1 MKDDPKSKVEGG
13 SMKDVLKARG
23 GCGRITGHPST
34 FVLHPLKVAGA
45 LWLALVAG
53 PAFAQEYPSRPIRIV
68 VPQSPGASTDL
79 TARMIAQKLNEA
91 FKQPVI
97 VDNRP
102 GSSGIAGSEMV
113 ARAAPDGY
121 TLMVVASSFS
131 INPALG
137 RKLPYDAI
145 RDFTTVS
152 QLSKFPNMLAAH
164 PSTLVKTLQDVIALA
179 KAKPGQLTYASAG
192 VATGTHM
199 TAELLKYMTGIDLL
213 HVPYKGGGPAMTAA
227 MGGQTQL
234 VISTTVGM
242 LPHVRSG
249 KLKAVALT
257 SAKRSP
263 AAPEIPTFAES
274 GVPGYEHEPWNGM
287 FAPAGIRRPVLA
299 KINAEVV
306 RSMHSPEMKKV
317 FEQEGADV
325 VASKPEEFGAVLKA
339 EIAKWT
345 KVAKAAGIKAE

>member
-1 MKDDPKSKVEGG
+1 MKRSI
-13 SMKDVLKARG
+13 LIFLL
-23 GCGRITGHPST
+23 CGTT
-34 FVLHPLKVAGA
+34 TA
-45 LWLALVAG
+45 L
-53 PAFAQEYPSRPIRIV
+53 AQQYPVRPIRII

-79 TARMIAQKLNEA
+79 TARLVAQGLSEA

-102 GSSGIAGSEMV
+102 GSSGIAGAELV

-131 INPALG
+131 INAALG
-137 RKLPYDAI
+137 RNLPYDSI

-152 QLSKFPNMLAAH
+152 QLSKFPNLLAAH
-164 PSTLVKTLQDVIALA
+164 PSAPVKTLQDVIALA
-179 KAKPGQLTYASAG
+179 KAKPGQLSYASAG
-192 VATGTHM
+192 LATGTHM
-199 TAELLKYMTGIDLL
+199 TAELLKFMTGIDLL

-227 MGGQTQL
+227 IGGQTQL
-234 VISTTVGM
+234 VIGTSVGM
-242 LPHVRSG
+242 LGQVRAG
-249 KLKAVALT
+249 KLKAIAIT
-257 SAKRSP
+257 SAKRSA

-287 FAPAGIRRPVLA
+287 FGPARIPKPVLA
-299 KINAEVV
+299 KVNAEVA
-306 RSMHSPEMKKV
+306 RILNSPEARKV
-317 FEQEGADV
+317 FERDGADV
-325 VASKPEEFGAVLKA
+325 VGSTPEQFGIVLKA

>member
-1 MKDDPKSKVEGG
+1 MKRSI
-13 SMKDVLKARG
+13 LIFLL
-23 GCGRITGHPST
+23 CGTT
-34 FVLHPLKVAGA
+34 TA
-45 LWLALVAG
+45 L
-53 PAFAQEYPSRPIRIV
+53 AQQYPVRPIRII

-79 TARMIAQKLNEA
+79 TARLVAQGLNEA
-91 FKQPVI
+91 FRQPVI

-102 GSSGIAGSEMV
+102 GSSGIAGTELV

-137 RKLPYDAI
+137 RKLPYDSI

-164 PSTLVKTLQDVIALA
+164 PSAPVKTLQDVIALA
-179 KAKPGQLTYASAG
+179 KAKPGQVTYASAG

-199 TAELLKYMTGIDLL
+199 TAELLRYMTKIDLL

-234 VISTTVGM
+234 LVATSVGL
-242 LPHVRSG
+242 LPHVRAG
-249 KLKAVALT
+249 KLRAIAVT
-257 SAKRSP
+257 SAKRSA
-263 AAPEIPTFAES
+263 AAPDIPTFAES

-287 FAPAGIRRPVLA
+287 FGPAGMPKAVLA
-299 KINAEVV
+299 RVNAEVV
-306 RSMHSPEMKKV
+306 RVLNMPEAKKV
-317 FEQEGADV
+317 LEGDGADV
-325 VASKPEEFGAVLKA
+325 VGSTPEQFGIVLKA

>member
-1 MKDDPKSKVEGG
+1 MEMHGFRVI
-13 SMKDVLKARG
+13 L
-23 GCGRITGHPST
+23 HPSS
-34 FVLHPLKVAGA
+34 LILCCALAAGA
-45 LWLALVAG
+45 AS
-53 PAFAQEYPSRPIRIV
+53 AQQYPSRPVRII
-68 VPQSPGASTDL
+68 VPQSPGASTDI
-79 TARMIAQKLNEA
+79 TARLVAQGLSEA
-91 FKQPVI
+91 FKQSVI

-102 GSSGIAGSEMV
+102 GSSGIAGTELV

-131 INPALG
+131 INPALD
-137 RKLPYDAI
+137 RKLPYDSI
-145 RDFTTVS
+145 RDFTTVT

-164 PSTLVKTLQDVIALA
+164 PSTPVKSLQDVIALA
-179 KAKPGQLTYASAG
+179 RAKPGQITYASAG

-199 TAELLKYMTGIDLL
+199 TAELLRYMTKIDLL

-234 VISTTVGM
+234 LVATSVGL

-249 KLKAVALT
+249 KLKAIAVT
-257 SAKRSP
+257 SAKRCA
-263 AAPEIPTFAES
+263 AAPDIPTFAES

-287 FAPAGIRRPVLA
+287 FGPAGMPKAILA
-299 KINAEVV
+299 RVNAEVIRV
-306 RSMHSPEMKKV
+306 LHAPEAKKV
-317 FEQEGADV
+317 LEGDGADIV
-325 VASKPEEFGAVLKA
+325 GSTPGQFGIVLKA

>member
-1 MKDDPKSKVEGG
+1 MKRSI
-13 SMKDVLKARG
+13 LIFLL
-23 GCGRITGHPST
+23 CGTT
-34 FVLHPLKVAGA
+34 TA
-45 LWLALVAG
+45 L
-53 PAFAQEYPSRPIRIV
+53 AQQYPVRPIRII

-79 TARMIAQKLNEA
+79 TARLVAQGLNEA

-102 GSSGIAGSEMV
+102 GSSGIAGAELV

-131 INPALG
+131 INAALG
-137 RKLPYDAI
+137 RNLPYDSI

-152 QLSKFPNMLAAH
+152 QLSKFPNLLAAH
-164 PSTLVKTLQDVIALA
+164 PSAPVKTLQDVIALA
-179 KAKPGQLTYASAG
+179 KAKPGQLSYASAG
-192 VATGTHM
+192 LATGTHM
-199 TAELLKYMTGIDLL
+199 TAELLKFMTGIDLL

-227 MGGQTQL
+227 IGGQTQL
-234 VISTTVGM
+234 VIGTSVGM
-242 LPHVRSG
+242 LGQVRAG
-249 KLKAVALT
+249 KLKAIAIT
-257 SAKRSP
+257 SAKRSA

-287 FAPAGIRRPVLA
+287 FGPARIPKPVLA
-299 KINAEVV
+299 KVNAEVA
-306 RSMHSPEMKKV
+306 RILNSPEARKV
-317 FEQEGADV
+317 FERDGADV
-325 VASKPEEFGAVLKA
+325 VGSTPEQFGIVLKA

>member
-1 MKDDPKSKVEGG
+1 MRRFVWVALLF
-13 SMKDVLKARG
+13 SM
-23 GCGRITGHPST
+23 S
-34 FVLHPLKVAGA
+34 GA
-45 LWLALVAG
+45 L
-53 PAFAQEYPSRPIRIV
+53 AQQYPSRPVRII
-68 VPQSPGASTDL
+68 VPQSPGASTDI
-79 TARMIAQKLNEA
+79 TARLVAQGLNEA

-102 GSSGIAGSEMV
+102 GSSGIAGTEMV

-131 INPALG
+131 INPALD
-137 RKLPYDAI
+137 RKLPYDSI
-145 RDFTTVS
+145 RDFTTVT

-164 PSTLVKTLQDVIALA
+164 PSTPVKTLQDVITLA
-179 KAKPGQLTYASAG
+179 KAKPGQVTYASAG

-199 TAELLKYMTGIDLL
+199 TAELLRYMTKIDLL

-234 VISTTVGM
+234 LVATSVGL

-249 KLKAVALT
+249 KLRAIAVT
-257 SAKRSP
+257 SAKRSS
-263 AAPEIPTFAES
+263 AAPDVPTFAES

-287 FAPAGIRRPVLA
+287 FGPAGMPKAVLA
-299 KINAEVV
+299 KVNAEVV
-306 RSMHSPEMKKV
+306 RFLHSPEAKKV
-317 FEQEGADV
+317 LEGDGADV
-325 VASKPEEFGAVLKA
+325 VGSTPEQFGMVLKA
-339 EIAKWT
+339 EIAKWA

>member
-1 MKDDPKSKVEGG
+1 MGTSRFGVI
-13 SMKDVLKARG
+13 L
-23 GCGRITGHPST
+23 HPSA
-34 FVLHPLKVAGA
+34 FILCCA
-45 LWLALVAG
+45 LAA
-53 PAFAQEYPSRPIRIV
+53 PAASAQQYPSRPVRII
-68 VPQSPGASTDL
+68 VPQSPGASTDI
-79 TARMIAQKLNEA
+79 TARLVAQGLNEA

-102 GSSGIAGSEMV
+102 GSSGIAGTELV

-131 INPALG
+131 INPALD
-137 RKLPYDAI
+137 RKLPYDSI
-145 RDFTTVS
+145 RDFTTVT

-164 PSTLVKTLQDVIALA
+164 PSTPVKTLQDVIALA
-179 KAKPGQLTYASAG
+179 KAKPGQITYASAG

-199 TAELLKYMTGIDLL
+199 TAELLRYMTKIDLL

-234 VISTTVGM
+234 LVATSVGL
-242 LPHVRSG
+242 LPHVRIG
-249 KLKAVALT
+249 KLRAIAVT
-257 SAKRSP
+257 SAKRSA
-263 AAPEIPTFAES
+263 AAPDVPTFAES

-287 FAPAGIRRPVLA
+287 FGPAGMPKAVLA
-299 KINAEVV
+299 RVNAEVV
-306 RSMHSPEMKKV
+306 RVLHTPEAKKV
-317 FEQEGADV
+317 LEGDGADV
-325 VASKPEEFGAVLKA
+325 VGSSPEQFGIVLKA

>member
-1 MKDDPKSKVEGG
+1 MERKLRPHTLIAS
-13 SMKDVLKARG
+13 
-23 GCGRITGHPST
+23 
-34 FVLHPLKVAGA
+34 A
-45 LWLALVAG
+45 LLIIV
-53 PAFAQEYPSRPIRIV
+53 PAAAPAADREYPARPIRII

-79 TARMIAQKLNEA
+79 TARLVAQKLNEA

-102 GSSGIAGSEMV
+102 GASGITGTELV

-164 PSTLVKTLQDVIALA
+164 PSTPVKTLQDVIALA
-179 KAKPGQLTYASAG
+179 KAKPGQISYASAG
-192 VATGTHM
+192 LATGTHM
-199 TAELLKYMTGIDLL
+199 TAELLKYMAGIDLL
-213 HVPYKGGGPAMTAA
+213 HVPYKGGGPSMAAA

-234 VISTTVGM
+234 VISTTVG
-242 LPHVRSG
+242 LLSHTRAG
-249 KLKAVALT
+249 KLRAIALT
-257 SAKRSP
+257 AAKRSA
-263 AAPEIPTFAES
+263 AAPDIPTFAES

-287 FAPAGIRRPVLA
+287 FAPAKLPKPILA
-299 KINAEVV
+299 KVNAEVARALNTPDV
-306 RSMHSPEMKKV
+306 RQV
-317 FEQEGADV
+317 FERDGADV
-325 VASKPEEFGAVLKA
+325 VGSTPEQFAAILKA
-339 EIAKWT
+339 EIEKWT
-345 KVAKAAGIKAE
+345 KVAKAANIKLE

>member
-1 MKDDPKSKVEGG
+1 MPHTRASF
-13 SMKDVLKARG
+13 LFAA
-23 GCGRITGHPST
+23 T
-34 FVLHPLKVAGA
+34 LAGA
-45 LWLALVAG
+45 CATLAQAAE
-53 PAFAQEYPSRPIRIV
+53 PQFPTRPIRII

-79 TARMIAQKLNEA
+79 TARLIAQRLNDV
-91 FKQPVI
+91 FKQPAI
-97 VDNRP
+97 VDSRP
-102 GSSGIAGSEMV
+102 GSSGISGTETV

-137 RKLPYDAI
+137 RPLPYDSI

-164 PSTLVKTLQDVIALA
+164 PSTPVKTLQDVIAAA
-179 KAKPGQLTYASAG
+179 KAKPGQITYASAG

-199 TAELLKYMTGIDLL
+199 TVELLKFMTGIDLL
-213 HVPYKGGGPAMTAA
+213 HVPYKGGGPAMAAA

-234 VISTTVGM
+234 VVSTIVG
-242 LPHVRSG
+242 LLTHVRSG
-249 KLKAVALT
+249 KLRSIAVT
-257 SAKRSP
+257 SAKRSA

-287 FAPAGIRRPVLA
+287 FGPAKMPRAVLA
-299 KINAEVV
+299 KINSEVV
-306 RSMHSPEMKKV
+306 RSLNTPEMKAV
-317 FEQEGADV
+317 FEREGADV
-325 VASKPEEFGAVLKA
+325 VGSSPEEFAAVLKA

-345 KVAKAAGIKAE
+345 KVARAANIKVE

>member
-1 MKDDPKSKVEGG
+1 MNNLGKLSFC
-13 SMKDVLKARG
+13 LL
-23 GCGRITGHPST
+23 PSA
-34 FVLHPLKVAGA
+34 FCLGMAAAVA
-45 LWLALVAG
+45 
-53 PAFAQEYPSRPIRIV
+53 QSYPSRPIRII
-68 VPQSPGASTDL
+68 VPQSPGASTDI
-79 TARMIAQKLNEA
+79 TARLVAQGLNEA

-102 GSSGIAGSEMV
+102 GSSGIAGTELV

-137 RKLPYDAI
+137 RKLPYDSI
-145 RDFTTVS
+145 RDFTTVT

-164 PSTLVKTLQDVIALA
+164 PSTPVKTLQDVMALA
-179 KAKPGQLTYASAG
+179 KAKPGQVTYASAG

-199 TAELLKYMTGIDLL
+199 TAELLRYMTKIDLL

-234 VISTTVGM
+234 IVATSVGL
-242 LPHVRSG
+242 LPHVRAG
-249 KLKAVALT
+249 KLRAIAVT
-257 SAKRSP
+257 SAKRSA
-263 AAPEIPTFAES
+263 AAPDIPTIAES

-287 FAPAGIRRPVLA
+287 FGPAGMPKAVLA
-299 KINAEVV
+299 RVNAEVV
-306 RSMHSPEMKKV
+306 RVLHAPEAKKVLEGDGADIVGNSPE
-317 FEQEGADV
+317 Q
-325 VASKPEEFGAVLKA
+325 FGAVLKA

-345 KVAKAAGIKAE
+345 KVAKAARIKAE

>member
-1 MKDDPKSKVEGG
+1 
-13 SMKDVLKARG
+13 
-23 GCGRITGHPST
+23 
-34 FVLHPLKVAGA
+34 
-45 LWLALVAG
+45 
-53 PAFAQEYPSRPIRIV
+53 

-79 TARMIAQKLNEA
+79 TARLVAQGLNEA
-91 FKQPVI
+91 FRQPVI

-102 GSSGIAGSEMV
+102 GSSGIAGTELV

-137 RKLPYDAI
+137 RKLPYDSI
-145 RDFTTVS
+145 RDFTTVT

-164 PSTLVKTLQDVIALA
+164 PSTPVKTLRDVISLA
-179 KAKPGQLTYASAG
+179 KAKPGQITYASAG

-199 TAELLKYMTGIDLL
+199 TAELLKFMTGIDLL
-213 HVPYKGGGPAMTAA
+213 HVPYKGGGPSMTAA

-234 VISTTVGM
+234 VIGTSVG
-242 LPHVRSG
+242 LLTYVRAG
-249 KLKAVALT
+249 KLRAIAVT
-257 SAKRSP
+257 SAQRTE
-263 AAPEIPTFAES
+263 AAPDIPTFAES

-287 FAPAGIRRPVLA
+287 FGPAGIPKPVLA
-299 KINAEVV
+299 RVNSEVV
-306 RSMHSPEMKKV
+306 RILHLPDVKKV
-317 FEQEGADV
+317 FEIEAADV
-325 VASKPEEFGAVLKA
+325 VGSTPEQFGAIVRA

>member
-1 MKDDPKSKVEGG
+1 MQRTKLGFLLSGLVGIAYTAA
-13 SMKDVLKARG
+13 S
-23 GCGRITGHPST
+23 
-34 FVLHPLKVAGA
+34 VAQK
-45 LWLALVAG
+45 G
-53 PAFAQEYPSRPIRIV
+53 PAAPDYPTKPIRII
-68 VPQSPGASTDL
+68 VPQSPGASTDI
-79 TARMIAQKLNEA
+79 TARLVAQGLNEA
-91 FKQPVI
+91 FRQPVI
-97 VDNRP
+97 MDNRP
-102 GSSGIAGSEMV
+102 GSSGIAGTELV

-137 RKLPYDAI
+137 RKLPYDSI
-145 RDFTTVS
+145 RDFTTVT

-164 PSTLVKTLQDVIALA
+164 PSAPVKTLQDVIALA
-179 KAKPGQLTYASAG
+179 KAKPGQITYASAG

-234 VISTTVGM
+234 LVATSVGL
-242 LPHVRSG
+242 LPHVRAG
-249 KLKAVALT
+249 KLRAIAVT
-257 SAKRSP
+257 SAKRSA
-263 AAPEIPTFAES
+263 AAPDIPTIAES

-287 FAPAGIRRPVLA
+287 FGPAGIPKAVLA
-299 KINAEVV
+299 RINAEVV
-306 RSMHSPEMKKV
+306 RVLNTPEAKKV
-317 FEQEGADV
+317 LEGDGADIV
-325 VASKPEEFGAVLKA
+325 GGTPEQFGIVLKA

>member
-1 MKDDPKSKVEGG
+1 MKRV
-13 SMKDVLKARG
+13 
-23 GCGRITGHPST
+23 T
-34 FVLHPLKVAGA
+34 LHSSAFILCCALAAGA
-45 LWLALVAG
+45 LAQQY
-53 PAFAQEYPSRPIRIV
+53 PARPVRII
-68 VPQSPGASTDL
+68 VPQSPGASTDI
-79 TARMIAQKLNEA
+79 TARLIAQGLNDA

-102 GSSGIAGSEMV
+102 GSSGIAGTEMV
-113 ARAAPDGY
+113 ARATPDGY

-137 RKLPYDAI
+137 RKLPYDSI
-145 RDFTTVS
+145 RDFTTVT

-164 PSTLVKTLQDVIALA
+164 PSTPVKTLQDVISLA
-179 KAKPGQLTYASAG
+179 KAKPGQVTYASAG

-199 TAELLKYMTGIDLL
+199 TAELLRYMTRIDLL

-234 VISTTVGM
+234 VIGTSIGL
-242 LPHVRSG
+242 LPHTRGG
-249 KLKAVALT
+249 KLRAIAVT
-257 SAKRSP
+257 SAKRS
-263 AAPEIPTFAES
+263 AVAPDIPTFAES

-287 FAPAGIRRPVLA
+287 FGPAGMPKPVLA
-299 KINAEVV
+299 KVNAEVARV
-306 RSMHSPEMKKV
+306 LNSAEVKRVLEGD
-317 FEQEGADV
+317 GADV
-325 VASKPEEFGAVLKA
+325 VGSKPEEFGAVLRA

>member
-1 MKDDPKSKVEGG
+1 MKRSI
-13 SMKDVLKARG
+13 LIFLL
-23 GCGRITGHPST
+23 CGTT
-34 FVLHPLKVAGA
+34 TA
-45 LWLALVAG
+45 L
-53 PAFAQEYPSRPIRIV
+53 AQQYPVRPIRII

-79 TARMIAQKLNEA
+79 TARLVAQGLNEA

-102 GSSGIAGSEMV
+102 GSSGIAGAELV

-131 INPALG
+131 INAALG
-137 RKLPYDAI
+137 RNLPYDSI

-152 QLSKFPNMLAAH
+152 QLSKFPNLLAAH
-164 PSTLVKTLQDVIALA
+164 PSAPVKTLQDVIALA
-179 KAKPGQLTYASAG
+179 KAKPGQLSYASAG
-192 VATGTHM
+192 LATGTHM
-199 TAELLKYMTGIDLL
+199 TAELLKFMTGIDLL

-227 MGGQTQL
+227 IGGQTQL

-249 KLKAVALT
+249 KLKAIALT
-257 SAKRSP
+257 SAKRSA

-287 FAPAGIRRPVLA
+287 FGPARIPKPVLA
-299 KINAEVV
+299 KVNAEVA
-306 RSMHSPEMKKV
+306 RILNSPEARKV
-317 FEQEGADV
+317 FERDGADV
-325 VASKPEEFGAVLKA
+325 VGSTPEQFGIVLKA
-339 EIAKWT
+339 EIAKWM

>member
-1 MKDDPKSKVEGG
+1 MRNKVWP
-13 SMKDVLKARG
+13 
-23 GCGRITGHPST
+23 ITTIASCLLV
-34 FVLHPLKVAGA
+34 FLHAAAGA
-45 LWLALVAG
+45 A
-53 PAFAQEYPSRPIRIV
+53 PSEYPVRPIRII

-79 TARMIAQKLNEA
+79 TARLVAQKLNEA

-102 GSSGIAGSEMV
+102 GSSGIAGTEIV

-145 RDFTTVS
+145 RDFTTVA
-152 QLSKFPNMLAAH
+152 QLSKFPNMLATH
-164 PSTLVKTLQDVIALA
+164 PSVPVKTLQDVIALA
-179 KAKPGQLTYASAG
+179 KAKPGQVSYASAG
-192 VATGTHM
+192 LATGTHM

-213 HVPYKGGGPAMTAA
+213 HVPYKGGGPAMAAA

-234 VISTTVGM
+234 IVSTTVG
-242 LPHVRSG
+242 LLAHVRAG
-249 KLKAVALT
+249 KLKAIALT
-257 SAKRSP
+257 AAKRSA

-287 FAPAGIRRPVLA
+287 FAPAKLPKAVLA
-299 KINAEVV
+299 KVNAEVARGLYAPDV
-306 RSMHSPEMKKV
+306 KKV
-317 FEQEGADV
+317 FDRDGADV
-325 VASKPEEFGAVLKA
+325 VGNKPEEFAAILKA
-339 EIAKWT
+339 EIDKWT
-345 KVAKAAGIKAE
+345 KVARAAGIKIE